1 MNLADTLAKGVQAVR
16 DGRFSDGIPLLKTVV
31 EDPEFRAH
39 PELQDLRARACSL
52 LAQALL
58 ATEDPGPADRFARQ
72 AVDILE
78 EAGDTVGLAE
88 VEGLRR
94 EILACAV
101 ENRRV
106 ADQRA
111 RRARLRE
118 VPIDELVSAASDSAE
133 AARMLMERSMAE
145 HEAGESS
152 AAIGLAN
159 RARNLADDHGS
170 VKEQVL
176 TRLLV
181 AQVDSHQRVAAL
193 RSAYHLALTADQT
206 GLIAGVARTA
216 EQLDVPLSMVDGGT
230 S

>member
-16 DGRFSDGIPLLKTVV
+16 DGRFSDGIPLLRTVV
-31 EDPEFRAH
+31 EDPEFKAH

-58 ATEDPGPADRFARQ
+58 ATDELGPADRFARQ

-133 AARMLMERSMAE
+133 VEPTPIKPITLDWYSERAVSRSPRIHNA
-145 HEAGESS
+145 S
-152 AAIGLAN
+152 AC
-159 RARNLADDHGS
+159 
-170 VKEQVL
+170 
-176 TRLLV
+176 
-181 AQVDSHQRVAAL
+181 
-193 RSAYHLALTADQT
+193 
-206 GLIAGVARTA
+206 
-216 EQLDVPLSMVDGGT
+216 M
-230 S
+230 

>member
-1 MNLADTLAKGVQAVR
+1 
-16 DGRFSDGIPLLKTVV
+16 
-31 EDPEFRAH
+31 
-39 PELQDLRARACSL
+39 
-52 LAQALL
+52 
-58 ATEDPGPADRFARQ
+58 
-72 AVDILE
+72 
-78 EAGDTVGLAE
+78 
-88 VEGLRR
+88 
-94 EILACAV
+94 
-101 ENRRV
+101 
-106 ADQRA
+106 
-111 RRARLRE
+111 
-118 VPIDELVSAASDSAE
+118 
-133 AARMLMERSMAE
+133 MAE
-145 HEAGESS
+145 HEAGESP